1 MPRSSSLTKIEQQ
14 IAALQ
19 RQADKLRE
27 AEKAGVIARIKEAI
41 AHYAL
46 TESDLGFG
54 ATAKRSRR
62 VVTKVAKKKA
72 VAGKPKFSDGAGHTW
87 SGRGP
92 KPQWYREALA
102 SGKTEADL
110 LV

>member
-27 AEKAGVIARIKEAI
+27 EEKAGVIARIKEAI
-41 AHYAL
+41 SHYGL
-46 TESDLGFG
+46 TGGDLGFG
-54 ATAKRSRR
+54 ATVKRSGRAGSKG
-62 VVTKVAKKKA
+62 VKKKA

-87 SGRGP
+87 SGRGRR
-92 KPQWYREALA
+92 PQWYLDALA
-102 SGKTEADL
+102 SGRTEADL
-110 LV
+110 LG

>member
-27 AEKAGVIARIKEAI
+27 AEKAGVIDRIKQAI
-41 AHYAL
+41 DHYGL

-54 ATAKRSRR
+54 ATAKARGRG
-62 VVTKVAKKKA
+62 VAKVENKKA
-72 VAGKPKFSDGAGHTW
+72 VAGKPKFGDGTGHTW
-87 SGRGP
+87 SGRGRR
-92 KPQWYREALA
+92 PQWYLDALA

>member
-19 RQADKLRE
+19 RRAEKLRE

-41 AHYAL
+41 DHYGL
-46 TESDLGFG
+46 TQTDLGFG
-54 ATAKRSRR
+54 AMNKRSGRG
-62 VVTKVAKKKA
+62 VVKSTKKSAS
-72 VAGKPKFSDGAGHTW
+72 AGKTKYRDGAGHTW
-87 SGRGP
+87 SGRGRR
-92 KPQWYREALA
+92 PQWYLDAVA

-110 LV
+110 LA